1 MTHPA
6 LPAPH
11 TRLPRPPAA
20 RAPARG
26 ARIAT
31 FLIAGCAWLAST
43 SAQNHAEPA
52 APPGRAASAVTA
64 PAAPAP
70 CPATAADTTHRHLI
84 GEWTAQLGSGAG
96 AQALTLTLV
105 QHPELAH
112 SVRGHLQRGALR
124 VLLSGDVEDG
134 DLTLEESEN
143 GTSISATWIGRVVD
157 GRCGQEIRGT
167 WTHPS
172 SSRTLSFVL
181 RKRLPAAGQW

>member
-1 MTHPA
+1 MPP
-6 LPAPH
+6 LPTAP
-11 TRLPRPPAA
+11 RAA
-20 RAPARG
+20 QSAHRWPGRV
-26 ARIAT
+26 RFAT
-31 FLIAGCAWLAST
+31 FFVAGCACLSST
-43 SAQNHAEPA
+43 NGQNRTESAEPSHLA
-52 APPGRAASAVTA
+52 ASAPTAPPG
-64 PAAPAP
+64 

-84 GEWTAQLGSGAG
+84 GEWTAQLASGAG
-96 AQALTLTLV
+96 AEALTLTLV

-143 GTSISATWIGRVVD
+143 GTNISATWIGRVVD

-181 RKRLPAAGQW
+181 RKRLVAAGQW

>member
-1 MTHPA
+1 MPAPRTA
-6 LPAPH
+6 LPHPQPA
-11 TRLPRPPAA
+11 RPW
-20 RAPARG
+20 ARG

-31 FLIAGCAWLAST
+31 FLIASCAWFSST
-43 SAQNHAEPA
+43 NAQNRPEA
-52 APPGRAASAVTA
+52 TA
-64 PAAPAP
+64 PHN
-70 CPATAADTTHRHLI
+70 CPASPDDTTHRHLI

-96 AQALTLTLV
+96 AEALTLTLV

-143 GTSISATWIGRVVD
+143 GTNISATWIGRVVD